1 VNELAR
7 DLGKPAALPAPVTAT
22 SIVPDLIGL
31 DLAEALTTA
40 AWAGTSVN
48 ATRVVR
54 ARGPWGV
61 IIAQSPSPGTHLK
74 RLWRIHVLVSEP
86 SPAGDDHDV

>member
-1 VNELAR
+1 MT
-7 DLGKPAALPAPVTAT
+7 PVAST

-54 ARGPWGV
+54 VRGPWGV

-86 SPAGDDHDV
+86 SPAGEDHDA